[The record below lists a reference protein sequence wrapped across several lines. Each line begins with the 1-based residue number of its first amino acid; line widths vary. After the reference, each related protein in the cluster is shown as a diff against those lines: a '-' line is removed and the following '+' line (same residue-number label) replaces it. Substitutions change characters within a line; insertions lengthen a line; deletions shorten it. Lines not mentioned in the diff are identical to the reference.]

1 MGVSEE
7 GQERALRELVSAGG
21 VIRDLR
27 KRLGATDGMV
37 RSDWGPDFPQESR
50 VRENLMHGSMRGG
63 WKPGMDAG
71 TEAWPERSQEF
82 PPGS

>member
-7 GQERALRELVSAGG
+7 GQESALRELISADGM
-21 VIRDLR
+21 VRDLR
-27 KRLGATDGMV
+27 KRLGATVEMV
-37 RSDWGPDFPQESR
+37 GSGCGPDFPQESR

-71 TEAWPERSQEF
+71 TEA
-82 PPGS
+82 

>member
-7 GQERALRELVSAGG
+7 GQERALRELGSADGM
-21 VIRDLR
+21 IRDLR
-27 KRLGATDGMV
+27 KRLGATVEMAGS
-37 RSDWGPDFPQESR
+37 RWGPEFPQESR

>member
-7 GQERALRELVSAGG
+7 GQESALRELISAGWM
-21 VIRDLR
+21 IRDLR
-27 KRLGATDGMV
+27 KKLGATVEMAC
-37 RSDWGPDFPQESR
+37 SSCGPDFPQESR

-71 TEAWPERSQEF
+71 TEA
-82 PPGS
+82 